1 MQKAFSKLV
10 WKNLP
15 STETALEADNLN
27 RIENGVDLIDDRVVE
42 MDTTKANETDMLLA
56 IKVITFDEAT
66 GIFTFTRFNG
76 TSFTL
81 DTKLEKIAVNFTYDP
96 ATQQLILTLIDGTK
110 QYIDLS
116 ALITQYEFLDSTT
129 ISFTLDQNGKV
140 TASVID
146 GSITESKL
154 QPNFLADCRHEVDL
168 AQGYSQAAA
177 GSATDSENSARTAEA
192 WAVGEKDGVPV
203 TNIDPQ
209 YHNNSEYYAEQAA
222 LQAQDAEQAKTD
234 AQGVLTQVMEAANQV
249 QFMIDFVT
257 GELMYSTDNPYEFRI
272 NTTTGNLEWR
282 VKDNV

>member
-42 MDTTKANETDMLLA
+42 MDTTKANETDILLA

-81 DTKLEKIAVNFTYDP
+81 DTKLEKIAVNFDYDP

-110 QYIDLS
+110 VYIDLS
-116 ALITQYEFLDSTT
+116 ALITQYEFIDSATIHFTT
-129 ISFTLDQNGKV
+129 DQNGRV
-140 TASVID
+140 IASIIN
-146 GSITESKL
+146 GSITEDKL

-168 AQGYSQAAA
+168 AQSYSQAAA
-177 GSATDSENSARTAEA
+177 GSASDSEESAKTSEA
-192 WAVGEKDGVPV
+192 WATGNKDGVPV
-203 TNIDPQ
+203 PNIEPQ
-209 YHNNSEYYAEQAA
+209 HNNNAEYYAGQAA